1 MVSARA
7 HGRCERCGALG
18 DDIHHRR
25 ARGMGG
31 SRDPRLNRPG
41 NLVLLCRGCHDWIES
56 RRSWAYGQ
64 GWLIPHDSRI
74 NPETVPVHTIAHG
87 RVLLADDGTVMPA

>member
-1 MVSARA
+1 MVIARA
-7 HGRCERCGALG
+7 GERCERCGAPG
-18 DDIHHRR
+18 ADIHHRR

-31 SRDPRLNRPG
+31 SRDPHANLPG

-64 GWLIPHDSRI
+64 GWLIPHDVRI
-74 NPETVPVHTIAHG
+74 NPETVSVPTAMHG
-87 RVLLADDGTVMPA
+87 RVLLADDGSVIPA